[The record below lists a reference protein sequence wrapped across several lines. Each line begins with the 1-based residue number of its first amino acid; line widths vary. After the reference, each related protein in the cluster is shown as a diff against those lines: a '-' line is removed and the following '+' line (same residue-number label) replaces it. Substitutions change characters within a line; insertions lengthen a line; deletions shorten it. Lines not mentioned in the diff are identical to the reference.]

1 MKAFLKWLGR
11 VIGTALCL
19 VLVIVMLPYASRWA
33 AQIIPDLTGAA
44 MTTSATLSR
53 KLAQSARLE
62 CIQADREG
70 VLESTV
76 DALLI
81 GTVQS
86 VQIAYDY
93 HASIGIDLSKVEVR
107 VEGSRI
113 TLALPEM
120 EVISDSL
127 TPTQIDRKDFWYPL
141 TDERREKLLQD
152 EREACRAAELEAAK
166 TDEGWAFVTAA
177 LENTISGWIG
187 AESPRLTIQYEHP

>member
-1 MKAFLKWLGR
+1 MKALLKWLGR

-152 EREACRAAELEAAK
+152 EREVCRAAELEAAK
-166 TDEGWAFVTAA
+166 TDEGWAYVTAA

>member
-1 MKAFLKWLGR
+1 MKAFLKWLGH

-33 AQIIPDLTGAA
+33 AQVIPDLTGAA

-76 DALLI
+76 DALLV

-113 TLALPEM
+113 TLVLPEM

-141 TDERREKLLQD
+141 TDERREKLLED

-166 TDEGWAFVTAA
+166 TDEGWAHVTAA
-177 LENTISGWIG
+177 LESTISGWIST
-187 AESPRLTIQYEHP
+187 ESPRLTIQYEHP

>member
-127 TPTQIDRKDFWYPL
+127 TPTQIDRKDFGYPL

-166 TDEGWAFVTAA
+166 TDEGWAYVTAA

>member
-1 MKAFLKWLGR
+1 MKALLKWLGR

-152 EREACRAAELEAAK
+152 EREACRAAKLEAAK
-166 TDEGWAFVTAA
+166 TDEGWAYVTAA

>member
-1 MKAFLKWLGR
+1 MKALLKWLGR

-166 TDEGWAFVTAA
+166 TDEGWAYVTAA

-187 AESPRLTIQYEHP
+187 EESPRLTIQYEHP

>member
-62 CIQADREG
+62 CIQAEREG

-152 EREACRAAELEAAK
+152 EREACRAAELDAAK

>member
-166 TDEGWAFVTAA
+166 TDEGWAYVIAA

>member
-44 MTTSATLSR
+44 MSTSATLSR

-152 EREACRAAELEAAK
+152 EREACRAAELESAK
-166 TDEGWAFVTAA
+166 TDEGWAYVTAA

>member
-11 VIGTALCL
+11 VVGTALCL

-33 AQIIPDLTGAA
+33 AKLIPDLTGAA

-70 VLESTV
+70 ILESNV

-93 HASIGIDLSKVEVR
+93 HASIGIDLSKVEIR
-107 VEGSRI
+107 TEGSRI
-113 TLALPEM
+113 TLRLPEM

-127 TPTQIDRKDFWYPL
+127 TPTKIDRKDFWYPL
-141 TDERREKLLQD
+141 TDERREKLLED
-152 EREACRAAELEAAK
+152 ERTACRTAELEAAQ
-166 TDEGWAFVTAA
+166 TEDGWAYVITA
-177 LENTISGWIG
+177 LESTVSGWMSE
-187 AESPRLTIQYEHP
+187 ESPRLPLQYEHP

>member
-93 HASIGIDLSKVEVR
+93 HASIGIDLSKVEIR

-166 TDEGWAFVTAA
+166 TDEGWAYVTAA

>member
-1 MKAFLKWLGR
+1 MKALLKWLGR

-166 TDEGWAFVTAA
+166 TDEGWAYVTAA

>member
-1 MKAFLKWLGR
+1 MKALLKWLGR

-166 TDEGWAFVTAA
+166 TDEGWAYVTAA

-187 AESPRLTIQYEHP
+187 AESPRLAIQYEHP

>member
-53 KLAQSARLE
+53 KLAQSVRLE

>member
-62 CIQADREG
+62 CIQAEREG

>member
-33 AQIIPDLTGAA
+33 ARVIPDLTGAA

-76 DALLI
+76 DALLV

-113 TLALPEM
+113 TLVLPDM

-141 TDERREKLLQD
+141 TDERREKLLED

-166 TDEGWAFVTAA
+166 TEEGWVYVTAS
-177 LENTISGWIG
+177 LENTISGWIS

>member
-62 CIQADREG
+62 CIQAEREG

-166 TDEGWAFVTAA
+166 TDEGWAYVTAA

>member
-166 TDEGWAFVTAA
+166 TDEGWAYVTAA

-187 AESPRLTIQYEHP
+187 EESPRLTIQYEHP

>member
-152 EREACRAAELEAAK
+152 EREACCAAELEAAK
-166 TDEGWAFVTAA
+166 TDEGWAYVTAA

>member
-166 TDEGWAFVTAA
+166 TDEGWAYVTAA

>member
-11 VIGTALCL
+11 VVGTALCL

-33 AQIIPDLTGAA
+33 AKLIPDL
-44 MTTSATLSR
+44 
-53 KLAQSARLE
+53 QSARLE

-70 VLESTV
+70 ILESNV

-93 HASIGIDLSKVEVR
+93 HASIGIDLSKVEIR
-107 VEGSRI
+107 TEGSRI
-113 TLALPEM
+113 TLRLPEM

-127 TPTQIDRKDFWYPL
+127 TPTKIDRKDFWYPL
-141 TDERREKLLQD
+141 TDERREKLLED
-152 EREACRAAELEAAK
+152 ERTACRTAELEAAQ
-166 TDEGWAFVTAA
+166 TEDGWAYVIAA
-177 LENTISGWIG
+177 LESTVSGWMSE
-187 AESPRLTIQYEHP
+187 ESPRLTLQYEHP

>member
-1 MKAFLKWLGR
+1 MKAFLKWISGI
-11 VIGTALCL
+11 IGTALCL
-19 VLVIVMLPYASRWA
+19 VLIVVMLPYASRWA
-33 AQIIPDLTGAA
+33 AQVIPDLTGAA

-93 HASIGIDLSKVEVR
+93 HASIGIDLSKVQIR

-113 TLALPEM
+113 TLILPDM

-141 TDERREKLLQD
+141 TDERREKLL
-152 EREACRAAELEAAK
+152 EEERLACREAEIEAAK
-166 TDEGWAFVTAA
+166 SDEGWNSVISA
-177 LENTISGWIG
+177 LESTVSGWMTS
-187 AESPRLTIQYEHP
+187 ENSRLTIDYEHP

>member
-1 MKAFLKWLGR
+1 MKALLKWLGR

-166 TDEGWAFVTAA
+166 TDEGWAYVTAA

-187 AESPRLTIQYEHP
+187 AESSRLTIQYEHP

>member
-62 CIQADREG
+62 CIQAEREG

-166 TDEGWAFVTAA
+166 TDEGWAYVTAA

-187 AESPRLTIQYEHP
+187 EESPRLTIQYEHP